1 MASLELDRVKKSFGH
16 VEILHGLSLTIA
28 KGSFVSLL
36 GPSGCGKTTLLRLVA
51 GLENV
56 DSGAIRIDGH
66 DVAHL
71 PPEKRDIAMMFQS
84 YALLPHLNV
93 AENVRF
99 PLRMRKIGTRDEQE
113 ENVTAALEMVQ
124 LTGRR
129 EHKIHALSGGQQQR
143 VALARAIVSKPQLL
157 LLDEPLSNL
166 DARLREDMQVELREI
181 HRKLQLTTLFVTH
194 DQEEALSLSG
204 RIVLIN
210 QGRIE
215 QEGSPQE
222 IYTSPRSDFA
232 AHFLGAANILSVEIK
247 QNPQGWVA
255 LLGDGQTL
263 PLPANSG
270 SSGNGAKKSAKI
282 ILRQE
287 DMRLQAQAPTDKPA
301 LQGKVL
307 TKIYLGHQSRYLLKI
322 GGEEIRVLCSN
333 DMTFERGDKVFI
345 TLAPASIL
353 LI

>member
-1 MASLELDRVKKSFGH
+1 MTSLELDRVKKSFGN
-16 VEILHGLSLTIA
+16 VEILPEMSLKIT

-36 GPSGCGKTTLLRLVA
+36 GPSGCGKTTLLRLIA

-99 PLRMRKIGTRDEQE
+99 PLRMRKIGTREEQE
-113 ENVTAALEMVQ
+113 QQVGAALDIVQ
-124 LTGRR
+124 LTAKR
-129 EHKIHALSGGQQQR
+129 EHRIQALSGGQQQR

-194 DQEEALSLSG
+194 DQEEALSLSDH
-204 RIVLIN
+204 IVLIK
-210 QGRIE
+210 QGHIE

-222 IYTSPRSDFA
+222 IYTNPHSDFA
-232 AHFLGAANILSVEIK
+232 AHFLGAANILNVEIRHT
-247 QNPQGWVA
+247 PSGWLA
-255 LLGDGQTL
+255 ILDDGQTL
-263 PLPANSG
+263 PLPTG
-270 SSGNGAKKSAKI
+270 GGTEKSAKI

-287 DMRLQAQAPTDKPA
+287 DMRLLAQAPTGTPA
-301 LQGKVL
+301 LQGEIL
-307 TKIYLGHQSRYLLKI
+307 TRIYLGHQSRYLLKI
-322 GGEEIRVLCSN
+322 GEEEIRALCSN
-333 DMTFERGDKVFI
+333 KITFERGDKVFI
-345 TLAPASIL
+345 TITPTSIL
-353 LI
+353 ILE